1 MLAVQIVG
9 LILTI
14 LGIILILARALA
26 GESNVI
32 IPGVTIKAPTSVLV
46 LVLGVLVFLFPVS
59 PWWPVA
65 GNPSASPAASPSLTP
80 TPTPSPTPTPTPSP
94 TPTPTEQALC
104 VPRLIMPAD
113 DAVLDN
119 GRTDGSDT
127 VTWAFSWT
135 ACPEADA
142 YELFVIHP
150 PSTLPVVDRVFNLTN
165 YTRRAHGSYVI
176 DANRFGWTWKV
187 RARSGGQWGNWS
199 AIRTFDVEPVNTD

>member
-65 GNPSASPAASPSLTP
+65 GNPA
-80 TPTPSPTPTPTPSP
+80 
-94 TPTPTEQALC
+94 
-104 VPRLIMPAD
+104 PRP
-113 DAVLDN
+113 
-119 GRTDGSDT
+119 
-127 VTWAFSWT
+127 
-135 ACPEADA
+135 
-142 YELFVIHP
+142 
-150 PSTLPVVDRVFNLTN
+150 
-165 YTRRAHGSYVI
+165 RRA
-176 DANRFGWTWKV
+176 
-187 RARSGGQWGNWS
+187 RA
-199 AIRTFDVEPVNTD
+199 